1 MGEMVIK
8 EEDGATLLT
17 RTLNGDEVY
26 EEEKEMKN
34 KKSQRKWKI
43 GIKSDISEIPE
54 PALVS
59 AVRQSVS
66 SCERRTAVGS

>member
-1 MGEMVIK
+1 M
-8 EEDGATLLT
+8 
-17 RTLNGDEVY
+17 
-26 EEEKEMKN
+26 
-34 KKSQRKWKI
+34 

>member
-1 MGEMVIK
+1 MIK

-34 KKSQRKWKI
+34 KK
-43 GIKSDISEIPE
+43 KSKKMED
-54 PALVS
+54 
-59 AVRQSVS
+59 
-66 SCERRTAVGS
+66 GH